1 MKSLRQMLA
10 IVLMTLSL
18 SGCDMELYSGLS
30 EGGANQM
37 LALLMLHQINAE
49 KQIEKSGMVGLTV
62 DKRQFI
68 NAVELLRQNGF
79 PRQRFITVDELFP
92 ANQLV
97 TSPTQEQAKMVFLKE
112 QQLENMLSHMDG
124 VIHAD
129 VTVAMPMSVDGKNPL
144 PHTASVFIKYS
155 PEVNLQSYQSQIK
168 GLVRDAVPGI
178 DYAKISV
185 VMQPANYR
193 FSASEAEQQQGPQ
206 TTVQWLLRHVG
217 MVQNM
222 VGVAFISLIVLMFV
236 GWFYSRRR

>member
-30 EGGANQM
+30 EGEANQM

-168 GLVRDAVPGI
+168 GWSA
-178 DYAKISV
+178 
-185 VMQPANYR
+185 MR
-193 FSASEAEQQQGPQ
+193 FP
-206 TTVQWLLRHVG
+206 V
-217 MVQNM
+217 
-222 VGVAFISLIVLMFV
+222 LITP
-236 GWFYSRRR
+236 R

>member
-1 MKSLRQMLA
+1 MVSPDS
-10 IVLMTLSL
+10 VLSRWMS
-18 SGCDMELYSGLS
+18 C
-30 EGGANQM
+30 
-37 LALLMLHQINAE
+37 
-49 KQIEKSGMVGLTV
+49 
-62 DKRQFI
+62 
-68 NAVELLRQNGF
+68 
-79 PRQRFITVDELFP
+79 FP

-236 GWFYSRRR
+236 GWFYYRRR